1 MNPTFRQRLEK
12 LIREHQA
19 LINRKNIVD
28 ESWNNGVFTRYRYP
42 VVTGAHA
49 PLLWRFDLN
58 EKTNPHLMER
68 QGVNGTFNSGAIELN
83 GRFYLCVRVEG
94 TDRKSFFGIAESASP
109 VEGFRFWER
118 PVTMPETADPET
130 NVYDIR
136 LTRHQDGWIYGLFCA
151 ERMDPAAAPGDLSSA
166 VAQCGIARTKDL
178 KTWQRL
184 PDLKTPSAQQ
194 RNVVLHP
201 ELVNGK
207 YALYTRPQDSFIE
220 AGRGGG
226 IGFGL
231 CDTMEQA
238 VITGGETIMDERVYH
253 TIKETKN
260 GQGGTPIKTPQGWL
274 HVAHGVRGTAAGL
287 RYVIYA
293 FLSDLAEPWRV
304 THRPAGYLIAPE
316 GEERIGDVSNVA
328 FTNGMIAR
336 DNGELY
342 IYYGASDTRLNVAAT
357 TVEKLLDYVMNT
369 PPDPLRSFACVQVR
383 NQLID
388 RNLELIRSSNDP
400 LLRAAAEAS

>member
-19 LINRKNIVD
+19 LISRKNTVD

-42 VVTGAHA
+42 VVTAAHA
-49 PLLWRFDLN
+49 PLLWRYDFD

-94 TDRKSFFGIAESASP
+94 ADRKSFFGIAESTSP
-109 VEGFRFWER
+109 VDGFRFWNH
-118 PVTMPETADPET
+118 PVMMPETDDPET

-136 LTRHQDGWIYGLFCA
+136 LTKHQDGWIYGLFCA
-151 ERMDPAAAPGDLSSA
+151 ERKDPNAAPGDLSSA

-201 ELVNGK
+201 ELVKGK

-231 CDTMEQA
+231 CDTMERA
-238 VITGGETIMDERVYH
+238 VITGGEAIMDERLYH

-260 GQGGTPIKTPQGWL
+260 GQGGTPIKTPKGWL

-287 RYVIYA
+287 RYVLYA

-316 GEERIGDVSNVA
+316 GEERIGDVSNVV

-357 TVEKLLDYVMNT
+357 TVERMLDYVQNT
-369 PPDPLRSFACVQVR
+369 PPDALRSFACVQVR

-388 RNLELIRSSNDP
+388 RNLELVRSSSDP
-400 LLRAAAEAS
+400 LLRAALEAS